1 MEASRTDLTELIR
14 LAGAG
19 EAGARDRL
27 FEALYSDLRRL
38 AAVRMQFERSSHT
51 LSATALVH
59 EAYLRLFG
67 SLQSSA
73 SYQDSGHFFAAA
85 SQAMRRIL
93 VDHARARKAE
103 KRGGALGPGLGIE
116 DAAGLPAQNSQAD
129 HDEQLLA
136 LDEALTALRQMSP
149 RQCQVVELRYFGGLT
164 EQQVADAL
172 QVTRRTV
179 NRDWR
184 MARAWLH
191 ARLGTS
197 PWNLP

>member
-14 LAGAG
+14 LAGSG
-19 EAGARDRL
+19 ETGARDRL
-27 FEALYSDLRRL
+27 FETLYSDLRRL
-38 AAVRMQFERSSHT
+38 AAVRMQFERGSHT

-59 EAYLRLFG
+59 ETYLRLFG
-67 SLQSSA
+67 SLQNA
-73 SYQDSGHFFAAA
+73 TYRDSGHFFAVA

-93 VDHARARKAE
+93 VDHARARNAE
-103 KRGGALGPGLGIE
+103 KRGGPLGPAPAAE
-116 DAAGLPAQNSQAD
+116 HPAGLPDIAAPAD
-129 HDEQLLA
+129 RDEQLLA
-136 LDEALTALRQMSP
+136 LDQALTALRELSP

-172 QVTRRTV
+172 QVARRTV

-191 ARLGTS
+191 SRLGS
-197 PWNLP
+197 SSWSLP